1 MSHPHPFPPICADDQ
16 LNISFWIHPSCM
28 SSCGSEK
35 TRYILTPSSFSPERQ
50 HARDA
55 LLHFA
60 FFDLTTYP
68 GKLSRSFHGTLP
80 HCCYYFCSCTVSHC
94 VDIPSVQFSH
104 SVVSSSLWPH
114 GLQHARLPCPSP
126 APGTA
131 CSHVHRVGDAIQPS
145 HPLLSPPPPTFHLSQ
160 HQVFSNELVLH
171 IRWPKYWSFSF
182 NISPSNEYSGL
193 ISFRM
198 DWLDFL
204 AVQGT
209 LKSLVQHHQKHQFFG
224 TQLSL

>member
-1 MSHPHPFPPICADDQ
+1 MFQTWKCHFNPMSHPHPFPPIRADDQ

-68 GKLSRSFHGTLP
+68 CKLSRSFHGTLP

-114 GLQHARLPCPSP
+114 GLQHARPPCPSP
-126 APGTA
+126 
-131 CSHVHRVGDAIQPS
+131 VHEAYSNSRPS
-145 HPLLSPPPPTFHLSQ
+145 
-160 HQVFSNELVLH
+160 
-171 IRWPKYWSFSF
+171 RW
-182 NISPSNEYSGL
+182 
-193 ISFRM
+193 
-198 DWLDFL
+198 
-204 AVQGT
+204 
-209 LKSLVQHHQKHQFFG
+209 
-224 TQLSL
+224 